1 MRIRVEITSGARR
14 GLRRT
19 FEGPRV
25 SVGRH
30 PDCDLQLDPEVDRA
44 ASARHA
50 VFLLAGG
57 RWIVRDVGSR
67 NGTFVDD
74 DPVEGERRLRDG
86 DVVQFGRQGPRAR
99 VEVLTSETREFEE
112 AGAGAGAA
120 AAAGSGG
127 SGGDGGGGSSGS
139 ASSSGGSRD
148 ARDPGD
154 TTRTPAAGSS
164 SSGGSSSSAGSS
176 SSGGGSGGSGGGGGS
191 SGGGSDRGG
200 STTDRLRQQV
210 ERRGMGLVVLAV
222 VLAALL
228 GAGAAW
234 FFLGGPGGSG
244 GSDGPADG
252 PVGAAGGSAPA
263 ASSERT
269 DSVLRSTRQTLDS
282 LRGRVSGLQEALED
296 SRARVA
302 EIQQQLRQARDA
314 APGSDGGGA
323 AERRELERRL
333 DSALTELQRQS
344 ALATTDFS
352 GVESGQWRALAQIY
366 VETAGGEVSTATAF
380 AVRAEGLL
388 VTSRHTVLEE
398 DGSPAARIGAQF
410 ARSDQVWPAELLAT
424 HDEADLALL
433 RVRNVQ
439 GGVPVITTLGDGTA
453 TVAEGSPVAV
463 LGYSGG
469 RQAPAAGE
477 SGRLP
482 RPSLSV
488 GLLTERGEDQLR
500 VRGFGDRGGSGS
512 PIFDTEGR
520 LVGVLRGGVD
530 DGSPDGRRM
539 LVAVP
544 ARVVRSLVD
553 TVLERLAG

>member
-67 NGTFVDD
+67 NGTFVGD

-99 VEVLTSETREFEE
+99 IEVLTSETREFEE
-112 AGAGAGAA
+112 AGAGAGAG
-120 AAAGSGG
+120 AAAGAGAGG
-127 SGGDGGGGSSGS
+127 DDGGGGSSGS

-154 TTRTPAAGSS
+154 TTRTPAAG
-164 SSGGSSSSAGSS
+164 SSSAGSS

-210 ERRGMGLVVLAV
+210 ERRGKGLVALAV

-244 GSDGPADG
+244 GSDGSAEG

-269 DSVLRSTRQTLDS
+269 DSVLRATRQTLDS

-296 SRARVA
+296 SRTRVA
-302 EIQQQLRQARDA
+302 EIQQQLREARDG
-314 APGSDGGGA
+314 APGSNGGGA
-323 AERRELERRL
+323 AERRELQRRL

-352 GVESGQWRALAQIY
+352 GVESGQWRALAQVY
-366 VETAGGEVSTATAF
+366 VETGAGEVSTATAF

-388 VTSRHTVLEE
+388 VTSRHVVLEE
-398 DGSPAARIGAQF
+398 DGSPAARIGVQF

-439 GGVPVITTLGDGTA
+439 GDVPVVTTLGDGPGTG

-469 RQAPAAGE
+469 RQVPSAAE

-482 RPSLSV
+482 RPALSV
-488 GLLTERGEDQLR
+488 GLLLEGGDDRLR
-500 VRGFGDRGGSGS
+500 LRGFGAEGGSGS
-512 PIFDTEGR
+512 PIFDADGR
-520 LVGVLRGGVD
+520 LVGVLRGGID
-530 DGSPDGRRM
+530 DGSSDGRRI

-553 TVLERLAG
+553 TVLEQLAG